1 MSTPILEHPR
11 SKAELL
17 GHARHA
23 ARVARGRT
31 AFVRDDRLLRLGL
44 PLGVAAAALG
54 WAGRRRT
61 GGSPAAAAG
70 AAAAAFAGTVALTA
84 AVALAEW
91 GLATRDR

>member
-17 GHARHA
+17 RHARRA

-31 AFVRDDRLLRLGL
+31 HFVRDERLLRVGL

-54 WAGRRRT
+54 WTTRRRA
-61 GGSPAAAAG
+61 GGSTGEATG
-70 AAAAAFAGTVALTA
+70 AAAAAFAGAMALTA

-91 GLATRDR
+91 GVSARRS